1 MIYFVA
7 YLVGLFVTWV
17 VAAKMFFEYDT
28 GDWPGGADPDDKV
41 RAILIGFA
49 AGFAWPIVAVA
60 AGVYKFVFG
69 TKKGADDV

>member
-1 MIYFVA
+1 MIYFIA

-28 GDWPGGADPDDKV
+28 RDWPGEAAPEDKV
-41 RAILIGFA
+41 VAILIGFA

-69 TKKGADDV
+69 TKKGGGDE